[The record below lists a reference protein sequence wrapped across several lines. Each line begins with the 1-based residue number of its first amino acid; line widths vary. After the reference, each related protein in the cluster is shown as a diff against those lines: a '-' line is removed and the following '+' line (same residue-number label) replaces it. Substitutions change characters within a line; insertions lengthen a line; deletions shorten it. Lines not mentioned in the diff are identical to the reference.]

1 MSDLISRS
9 ALIRTIKCRKD
20 VHKVEYAH
28 DKRESDF
35 IRCCECS
42 EIERLVN
49 EQPTVEAK
57 PVEWISVE
65 DRLPEDDYDTVL
77 CVQEDRY
84 YFVAVYTKEHGFR
97 TEDFYG
103 DCDSIVAWKP
113 IIPFDF
119 ADMRGE
125 KHD

>member
-49 EQPTVEAK
+49 EAPTVEAK
-57 PVEWISVE
+57 PVVHGEWLEVNGCLSWFYQCSV
-65 DRLPEDDYDTVL
+65 
-77 CVQEDRY
+77 
-84 YFVAVYTKEHGFR
+84 
-97 TEDFYG
+97 
-103 DCDSIVAWKP
+103 CDEYNECKTN
-113 IIPFDF
+113 FCKHCG
-119 ADMRGE
+119 ADMQGGSNE
-125 KHD
+125 QSL

>member
-20 VHKVEYAH
+20 VHKVEYAR

-49 EQPTVEAK
+49 DAPTVEAK
-57 PVEWISVE
+57 PVVYGEWIKGDTGEWQCSVCRE
-65 DRLPEDDYDTVL
+65 ENCYAYCEPLKRFTDLYCPN
-77 CVQEDRY
+77 C
-84 YFVAVYTKEHGFR
+84 G
-97 TEDFYG
+97 
-103 DCDSIVAWKP
+103 
-113 IIPFDF
+113 

>member
-28 DKRESDF
+28 DKRASDF

-49 EQPTVEAK
+49 NAPTVEAK
-57 PVEWISVE
+57 PIIKSKWYTSLDKQKTIC
-65 DRLPEDDYDTVL
+65 TN
-77 CVQEDRY
+77 CHT
-84 YFVAVYTKEHGFR
+84 YFDETNAVYWRYCPECGA
-97 TEDFYG
+97 EME
-103 DCDSIVAWKP
+103 W
-113 IIPFDF
+113 
-119 ADMRGE
+119 
-125 KHD
+125 